1 MEVIVYSSNGC
12 GFCTKQKKF
21 LKEKGIVFEER
32 EVNTNEQ
39 YFQEFEEL
47 GGSGVPLTI
56 VKEAGE
62 TVSTIIGFNREELSK
77 ILIQQ

>member
-12 GFCTKQKKF
+12 GFCTKQKEF

-47 GGSGVPLTI
+47 GGLGVPLTI
-56 VKEAGE
+56 VKEGGE